1 MYTNSKLSERESKKI
16 IPFIVASK
24 RIEYLGIHLTEEI
37 QILYL
42 ENYDTDESN
51 WRQPKHWEIY
61 HLHGLEESSL

>member
-37 QILYL
+37 QNLYL

-51 WRQPKHWEIY
+51 
-61 HLHGLEESSL
+61 